1 MVGIHGYP
9 DNLSG
14 IQVDDGCDIHESPLE
29 RYIGEVST
37 PDMIL
42 VHWLCGE
49 QEIRVHH
56 LDIRGFLPLL
66 APPEIRLDAE
76 HVHHSFD
83 RLPVHLEVKS
93 ETARAV

>member
-14 IQVDDGCDIHESPLE
+14 EQVDDGGNIHEPPLE

-42 VHWLCGE
+42 VHWLYGH
-49 QEIRVHH
+49 QEIRIHH
-56 LDIRGFLPLL
+56 LDILGFLPLS
-66 APPEIRLDAE
+66 ASPAVRLDAE
-76 HVHHSFD
+76 EIHRSFH
-83 RLPVHLEVKS
+83 LFPVHCEVKS